1 MVEFE
6 GSGTQ
11 RRLRE
16 DSKEAEFHTPAECQI
31 SIDGDRITI
40 DILSIEL
47 NQSVFTHH
55 TLKVKLR
62 GVGAVSAEVDFAD
75 PSNYTAYLG
84 KTIS

>member
-16 DSKEAEFHTPAECQI
+16 NSEEADFHTPAECQI

-47 NQSVFTHH
+47 N
-55 TLKVKLR
+55 
-62 GVGAVSAEVDFAD
+62 
-75 PSNYTAYLG
+75 
-84 KTIS
+84 